1 MITDSYGLWLVGLF
15 STNHMIYQVVEK
27 SLLPS
32 PLNKHDTNR
41 SIDERVKINNGF
53 LNLLYTMIY
62 EYIFIIDFV
71 GEQPFGVNNHFLNRE
86 YSLSVSV

>member
-1 MITDSYGLWLVGLF
+1 
-15 STNHMIYQVVEK
+15 
-27 SLLPS
+27 
-32 PLNKHDTNR
+32 
-41 SIDERVKINNGF
+41 
-53 LNLLYTMIY
+53 MIY